1 MVREGEL
8 AQGDERVWLIDRLRR
23 ERPVREAHGK
33 HTLWEALA
41 HPGDQASTKG
51 PPSAGGDQRGA
62 RPATTARGAPSNGL
76 SSQLTLVRE
85 RDSPRS
91 LSGRSEAVCSPKRS
105 KKLF

>member
-41 HPGDQASTKG
+41 HPRIKLRRRVRHPLEATNEAHVPLRQPA
-51 PPSAGGDQRGA
+51 A
-62 RPATTARGAPSNGL
+62 RRLMG
-76 SSQLTLVRE
+76 
-85 RDSPRS
+85 
-91 LSGRSEAVCSPKRS
+91 
-105 KKLF
+105 